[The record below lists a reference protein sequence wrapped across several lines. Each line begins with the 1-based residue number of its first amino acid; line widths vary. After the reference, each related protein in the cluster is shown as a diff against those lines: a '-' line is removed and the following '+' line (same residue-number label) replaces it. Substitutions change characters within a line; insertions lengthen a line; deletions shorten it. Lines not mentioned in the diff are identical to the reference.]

1 MQIKRFEV
9 GYLRTNCYVITE
21 DKYDFAVL
29 IDVGGG
35 YDKINEYLN
44 SINKKPKYILLT
56 HGHFDHILDLSK
68 WLNNDGVEV
77 FIHKKDA
84 EMLEGKNNLA
94 KEFGLNVPCVY
105 HYNTVEDGERINCGF
120 CVFTAMHTPG
130 HTPGSSCF
138 ITGNYIFSGD
148 TLFYHS
154 FGNTGFPGGNF
165 EDMSSSLKKLLSIS
179 GDKTV
184 YPGHGEETTLV
195 EERAFNKV
203 WKE

>member
-1 MQIKRFEV
+1 MRIKRFEV

-21 DKYDFAVL
+21 ENYDFAVL

-35 YDKINEYLN
+35 YNKINEYLN

-68 WLNNDGVEV
+68 WLNNDGVVV

-105 HYNTVEDGERINCGF
+105 DYNTVEDGERINCGF
-120 CVFTAMHTPG
+120 CVFTVMHTPG

-138 ITGNYIFSGD
+138 VTGNYIFSGD

-165 EDMSSSLKKLLSIS
+165 EDMISSLKKLLSIS
-179 GDKTV
+179 GDETV
-184 YPGHGEETTLV
+184 YPGHGEETTLA